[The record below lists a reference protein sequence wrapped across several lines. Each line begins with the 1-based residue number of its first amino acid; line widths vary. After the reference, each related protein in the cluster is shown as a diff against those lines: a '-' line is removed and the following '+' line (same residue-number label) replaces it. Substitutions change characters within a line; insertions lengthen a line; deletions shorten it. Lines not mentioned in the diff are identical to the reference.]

1 MYYNVFIVCCVY
13 VCYIY
18 VYMLYVYIHVYVCML
33 LCVYHKYLLK
43 NQRSLRFF
51 FGEILISTKK
61 LFFSCGLLL
70 KFSCK

>member
-43 NQRSLRFF
+43 IKDRHVFF
-51 FGEILISTKK
+51 L
-61 LFFSCGLLL
+61 
-70 KFSCK
+70 